1 MRIFNAPLILLT
13 NSSAEANEM
22 SSSTPDISGII
33 SKLMQNDE
41 FSAMVKE
48 LRGKDNNSTDGA
60 DIMDKLPGIMAMLSP
75 MMGNINNDGQK
86 ESGNISGNS
95 EAVQP
100 KKSLRGGGRFDKG
113 RATKLMSAIKLY
125 LSAERCTMIDKCM
138 SVIQI
143 GDIMSVLSGLDMSGK
158 NGG

>member
-1 MRIFNAPLILLT
+1 
-13 NSSAEANEM
+13 M

-48 LRGKDNNSTDGA
+48 LRGKDNIGTDSA
-60 DIMDKLPGIMAMLSP
+60 DIMDKLPEIMSMLSP
-75 MMGNINNDGQK
+75 MMGDANNDGQK

-95 EAVQP
+95 EVVQP
-100 KKSLRGGGRFDKG
+100 KKSLRGDGRFDKG
-113 RATKLMSAIKLY
+113 RATKLMSAIKPY

-138 SVIQI
+138 SVMQI

-158 NGG
+158 SGG

>member
-13 NSSAEANEM
+13 NISAEANEM

-48 LRGKDNNSTDGA
+48 LRGKDNIGTDSA
-60 DIMDKLPGIMAMLSP
+60 DIMDKLPEIMSMLSP
-75 MMGNINNDGQK
+75 MMGDANNDGQK

-95 EAVQP
+95 EVVQP
-100 KKSLRGGGRFDKG
+100 KKSLRGDGRFDKG
-113 RATKLMSAIKLY
+113 RATKLMSAIKPY

-138 SVIQI
+138 SVMQI

-158 NGG
+158 SGG